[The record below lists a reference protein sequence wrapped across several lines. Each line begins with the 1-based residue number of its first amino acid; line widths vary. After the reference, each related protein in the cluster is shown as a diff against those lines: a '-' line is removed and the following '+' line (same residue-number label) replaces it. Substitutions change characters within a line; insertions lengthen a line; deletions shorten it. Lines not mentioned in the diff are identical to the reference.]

1 MVRLLHK
8 KTGKRIGVGLA
19 VSIPQWCDCCKSHNC
34 KQEPADCV
42 SIPQWCDCCFHVSR
56 KPDAVGEKFQSH
68 NGAIA
73 AWAEMEVVQNPDD
86 GFNPTMVRLL
96 LCLSFVLSS
105 SATGFNPTMVRL
117 LPAVDLL
124 SNNNQVRFQSHNGA
138 IAARFVN
145 ETNGAQSRF
154 QSHNGAIAASHPRPH
169 PFPRSSV
176 SIPQWCDCC
185 CVQEQHH

>member
-1 MVRLLHK
+1 MVRLLP
-8 KTGKRIGVGLA
+8 A
-19 VSIPQWCDCCKSHNC
+19 VDLLSNNNQ
-34 KQEPADCV
+34 V
-42 SIPQWCDCCFHVSR
+42 R
-56 KPDAVGEKFQSH
+56 FQSH

-117 LPAVDLL
+117 LPEARVGEALRA
-124 SNNNQVRFQSHNGA
+124 SMFQSHNGA

-185 CVQEQHH
+185 